1 MDKFEEMGLGRS
13 LEPSNST
20 LQPAWKID
28 NDMTLRPGEILIS
41 VKIIN
46 LNHTSF
52 NELVEEIDF
61 DEVFFRKRIM
71 DIIAQRG
78 KLHNPVTGTGGMLFG
93 RVLKM
98 DPQYKNLYNVKV
110 GDDIISLTSLSVTP
124 IHLDNII
131 SVDFNRAQLMVEGQ
145 CILFSNSPITKIP
158 PDLPPKVVVSALDEA
173 GAPTKAYQITS
184 PGDRVLI
191 LGASGKSGALV
202 AHAVHKK
209 LQGSGS
215 MVGIVVNQFHRNRLA
230 SCPFFDEIIVLDAT
244 NTRQVCHSETTE
256 QYMDAFDVVINC
268 VNKPGTELMTLLAVK
283 QKGAVFFA
291 TMGSDYKLSALT
303 AESLGKDFTM
313 IPYIGFMTGHA
324 EFTLNLL
331 REYPKLHEFLTP
343 SSAYHTV
350 EDNVNAYNST
360 MHDKYVEIQSSGYI
374 FNSPSSQTTL
384 RQALKVARYNSTVL
398 IYGES
403 GTGKEVLANIIHQNS
418 MRKSSP
424 LLKVNC
430 AAIPESL
437 LESELF
443 GYEKGSFTGANA
455 KGKIGLWE
463 AAQNG
468 TLFLDEVEELPL
480 SFQAK
485 LLRAIQE
492 KEITRVGGIMPI
504 KVDVRIIAATN
515 RNLEE
520 MVYKNQF
527 REDLYYRLSV
537 FPVFIEPLRK
547 RREDII
553 PLANYFVEKYNQEF
567 NLHKTISPAALDL
580 LATQPLRG
588 NVRELQN
595 IIQQAMINVVS
606 NEIKP
611 PDILNTFTYF
621 SKQPANQ
628 EIQPLR
634 RTSVKPGISLK
645 EMLEDTEREILLQYS
660 KHYRTTQQLADALQ
674 TSQPTI
680 VRKLQKYKI
689 REHDQ

>member
-52 NELVEEIDF
+52 NELVDEIDF

-244 NTRQVCHSETTE
+244 DTK
-256 QYMDAFDVVINC
+256 AGL
-268 VNKPGTELMTLLAVK
+268 P
-283 QKGAVFFA
+283 
-291 TMGSDYKLSALT
+291 
-303 AESLGKDFTM
+303 
-313 IPYIGFMTGHA
+313 
-324 EFTLNLL
+324 L
-331 REYPKLHEFLTP
+331 RNHR
-343 SSAYHTV
+343 A
-350 EDNVNAYNST
+350 
-360 MHDKYVEIQSSGYI
+360 
-374 FNSPSSQTTL
+374 
-384 RQALKVARYNSTVL
+384 
-398 IYGES
+398 IYGC
-403 GTGKEVLANIIHQNS
+403 L
-418 MRKSSP
+418 
-424 LLKVNC
+424 
-430 AAIPESL
+430 
-437 LESELF
+437 
-443 GYEKGSFTGANA
+443 
-455 KGKIGLWE
+455 
-463 AAQNG
+463 
-468 TLFLDEVEELPL
+468 
-480 SFQAK
+480 
-485 LLRAIQE
+485 
-492 KEITRVGGIMPI
+492 
-504 KVDVRIIAATN
+504 
-515 RNLEE
+515 
-520 MVYKNQF
+520 
-527 REDLYYRLSV
+527 
-537 FPVFIEPLRK
+537 
-547 RREDII
+547 
-553 PLANYFVEKYNQEF
+553 
-567 NLHKTISPAALDL
+567 
-580 LATQPLRG
+580 
-588 NVRELQN
+588 
-595 IIQQAMINVVS
+595 
-606 NEIKP
+606 
-611 PDILNTFTYF
+611 
-621 SKQPANQ
+621 
-628 EIQPLR
+628 
-634 RTSVKPGISLK
+634 
-645 EMLEDTEREILLQYS
+645 
-660 KHYRTTQQLADALQ
+660 
-674 TSQPTI
+674 
-680 VRKLQKYKI
+680 
-689 REHDQ
+689 